1 MKSTA
6 LLNCVSRLQQMRN
19 TRVMKHTS
27 PGGSEPTFFRSRM
40 TSSYLCLRK
49 IPLEIAYAID
59 RKKKKKRIID
69 GKARSRETS
78 YDSIIIVK

>member
-19 TRVMKHTS
+19 TRVMKHTI
-27 PGGSEPTFFRSRM
+27 PGGSEPTYFRSRM

-49 IPLEIAYAID
+49 IPLETAYAID
-59 RKKKKKRIID
+59 RKKKKKK
-69 GKARSRETS
+69 GLLMARLEAERPVM
-78 YDSIIIVK
+78 ILL